1 MEENENPQS
10 RELVRKT
17 GILFETLGAC
27 RKQVSFTITVNVIMT
42 QSILVGLWKKI
53 LIMNV
58 LEIANYV
65 LQIFCNIT

>member
-27 RKQVSFTITVNVIMT
+27 RKQVSFTITANDTVNPRRP
-42 QSILVGLWKKI
+42 
-53 LIMNV
+53 
-58 LEIANYV
+58 LEEDTYHECPRNSKSCFANF
-65 LQIFCNIT
+65 L